1 MKPVCFVSIYY
12 LVSCHT
18 LITKIGFKYTNIGV
32 CRFQTKRCLSASVIS
47 IAHLWVFVWGR
58 AHSPISCHNVPG
70 LHPSLAAGGVGAGIP
85 ERDRETSGQS
95 ATGMSYSQQANRGE
109 GENQQKS

>member
-1 MKPVCFVSIYY
+1 MFCDKTFVSIYY
-12 LVSCHT
+12 LASCHT
-18 LITKIGFKYTNIGV
+18 LNKDWIQIYTDIGV

-95 ATGMSYSQQANRGE
+95 ATGMSYSQQANRGR
-109 GENQQKS
+109 GQQKS